1 MERQAYKEPSTVCVP
16 PLKDLALTSK
26 AVFKDEIERAMR
38 LNGVT
43 KLDQLDATKVE
54 LLDGLIGKRFE
65 K

>member
-1 MERQAYKEPSTVCVP
+1 
-16 PLKDLALTSK
+16 
-26 AVFKDEIERAMR
+26 MR